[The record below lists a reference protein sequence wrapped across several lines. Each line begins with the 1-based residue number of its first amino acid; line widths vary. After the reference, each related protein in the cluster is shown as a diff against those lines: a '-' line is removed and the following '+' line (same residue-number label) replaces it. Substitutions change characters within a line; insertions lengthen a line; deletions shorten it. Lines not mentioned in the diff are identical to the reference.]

1 MLSLLSQ
8 VHKNQETSQ
17 TDLLP
22 FLRFAKENS
31 SLRILFLRHLSKT
44 LFLPTDEQQFSRA
57 SKNIWLAN
65 SRLGCSQGD
74 TQSQPPLTRPSAFIS
89 RTDGSHCPKLRSQHP
104 PQLKAGS
111 PSAQLG
117 PAAPQLTGVL
127 LREHLQPIPL
137 VEGAAAV
144 YGAAHGFVELQL
156 PLETRVH
163 PAEEGERRAGVRRRR
178 AGNGGGGGETAGR
191 DRGPTRRRVWR
202 S

>member
-57 SKNIWLAN
+57 STNVWLAN
-65 SRLGCSQGD
+65 SRLGCSEGD
-74 TQSQPPLTRPSAFIS
+74 TQSQPPLPPPSAFVS
-89 RTDGSHCPKLRSQHP
+89 RTDRSHCPKLRSQHP
-104 PQLKAGS
+104 PRLKAGS

-117 PAAPQLTGVL
+117 PAAPQLTGVP
-127 LREHLQPIPL
+127 LREHLQPVPL

-156 PLETRVH
+156 PLETRVY
-163 PAEEGERRAGVRRRR
+163 PAAEGERRAGVRRRR
-178 AGNGGGGGETAGR
+178 AGNGGDGGQGPGTHSASGLAVLTTA
-191 DRGPTRRRVWR
+191 
-202 S
+202 